1 LLIFIHLNLSLIL
14 FIIRKVW
21 TDGKIAIDLTF
32 ESLTPKTPN
41 SIIHH
46 AILRDI
52 QQQAN
57 HACAGAQEAEAAK
70 A

>member
-1 LLIFIHLNLSLIL
+1 LLIFIHLKLSLIL
-14 FIIRKVW
+14 FIIREVW

-32 ESLTPKTPN
+32 ESLTPKTTNP
-41 SIIHH
+41 IIHH

-52 QQQAN
+52 QPQAN